1 MTRVSHIISI
11 SYRKDYIYR
20 VNFEGGATGE
30 VDFTDYLELGPVFAP
45 LKDMTYF
52 RQARLEGGT
61 ITWPNGA
68 DVAPETL
75 EERVEFIIEA
85 EAQKSQARPVAKK
98 KTKPRR

>member
-1 MTRVSHIISI
+1 MTRVAHIISI
-11 SYRKDYIYR
+11 VYRKDYIYR
-20 VNFEGGATGE
+20 VNFEGGATGD

-45 LKDMTYF
+45 LKDISYF

-75 EERVEFIIEA
+75 EERVEFITEA
-85 EAQKSQARPVAKK
+85 EALKSQARPGKK
-98 KTKPRR
+98 KSRRR

>member
-1 MTRVSHIISI
+1 MTRVAHIISI

-20 VNFEGGATGE
+20 VNFDGGATGE

-45 LKDMTYF
+45 LKDISYF

-85 EAQKSQARPVAKK
+85 AAQKSQARPGKK
-98 KTKPRR
+98 KPRRR

>member
-1 MTRVSHIISI
+1 MTRVAHIISI
-11 SYRKDYIYR
+11 SYRKEYTYR

-30 VDFTDYLELGPVFAP
+30 VDFADYLELGPVFAP
-45 LKDMTYF
+45 LKDVSYF

-75 EERVEFIIEA
+75 EERVEFITEA
-85 EAQKSQARPVAKK
+85 AAQKSQARPDRKK
-98 KTKPRR
+98 SRRR

>member
-1 MTRVSHIISI
+1 MTRVAHIISI
-11 SYRKDYIYR
+11 AYRKEYIYR
-20 VNFEGGATGE
+20 LNFEGGATGE

-45 LKDMTYF
+45 LKDTSYF

-75 EERVEFIIEA
+75 EERVEFSTEA
-85 EAQKSQARPVAKK
+85 AAQKSQARPGQKK
-98 KTKPRR
+98 SRRR

>member
-1 MTRVSHIISI
+1 MTRVAHIISI

-20 VNFEGGATGE
+20 VNFDGGATGE
-30 VDFTDYLELGPVFAP
+30 VDFTDYLELGPIFAP
-45 LKDMTYF
+45 LKDISYF

-85 EAQKSQARPVAKK
+85 EAQKSQARPGKK
-98 KTKPRR
+98 KPRRR